1 MAKRG
6 KKVKVTKEQRRTQIL
21 KVACNVFARKG
32 YRRTDVQEIADRLKI
47 GKGTIYRYFPTK
59 EELFLSGV
67 DATMHKLADSV
78 IQAISRI
85 KDPVK
90 CITAIIEILLDFCN
104 RNRAFIEMVVTE
116 RAEFKDRMDASFR
129 ALERMRSKRIREVII
144 EGQRQ
149 GLFRKIDPT
158 AISVF
163 LVTLLSGVF
172 ITSIP
177 PTDASIKREGK
188 SLADICLH
196 GILARK
202 ATGKRAK

>member
-1 MAKRG
+1 MRVAREKRR
-6 KKVKVTKEQRRTQIL
+6 EQIL
-21 KVACNVFARKG
+21 KAACEVFARKG
-32 YRRTDVQEIADRLKI
+32 YRRTDVQKIADKLKV

-67 DATMHKLADSV
+67 NSTMQRLSDSV
-78 IQAISRI
+78 LEAINRI
-85 KDPVK
+85 RDPVK
-90 CITAIIEILLDFCN
+90 SITAIIDILMEFCN
-104 RNRAFIEMVVTE
+104 RNRAFIEMLVTE

-129 ALERMRSKRIREVII
+129 ALERMRSKRIREVIV
-144 EGQRQ
+144 EGQRR

-177 PTDASIKREGK
+177 LTDASLKREAK

-196 GILARK
+196 GIIAK
-202 ATGKRAK
+202 KPANKRAKR

>member
-1 MAKRG
+1 VRL
-6 KKVKVTKEQRRTQIL
+6 TKEERRAQIL
-21 KVACNVFARKG
+21 KVACEVFARKG
-32 YRRTDVQEIADRLKI
+32 YRRTDVQKIANRLKI

-67 DATMHKLADSV
+67 DATMQKLAESV
-78 IQAISRI
+78 IQAINRAG
-85 KDPVK
+85 DPVK
-90 CITAIIEILLDFCN
+90 CIEAIIDVLLEFCN

-116 RAEFKDRMDASFR
+116 RAEFKDRMDASFH

-158 AISVF
+158 AVSIF

-177 PTDASIKREGK
+177 STDASIKREGK
-188 SLADICLH
+188 SLTDICLH

-202 ATGKRAK
+202 VTGKRAKR